1 MLGKLIKA
9 NFRKDFSQMI
19 SFLLIVILSST
30 MLGCGL
36 TLLLGYND
44 DYETKLAA
52 NNSAHVRMHVVGSK
66 DHRDELTDIERYL
79 ASSPCV
85 EDYVTVDG
93 LMATTSIDQSDN
105 DDDVKDLMESAEYT
119 ALFTP
124 LDEDRDIERMNFIEK
139 SDEEYDNPIYISGYV
154 LRQQYQNR
162 FKVGDEIVLS
172 IGEHIYEFR
181 LAGVYETLMAEECFY
196 VTESQY
202 ADMVETLSADSKS
215 KRYDAF
221 ILITTVDGITDDAA
235 ADEIM
240 EDLGRRGYNAD
251 ISTYTKSMMLS
262 SDMIMVNVISAILC
276 AFSLLISIVVL
287 IIVFFRI
294 SNSIEQ
300 NIVNIGALK
309 ALGCTSSQIRKAHI
323 MEFVITA
330 VAASVAGI
338 VAMYLL
344 LPPLGVLVG
353 TMTMMTW
360 DAHMIPGVAV
370 ILPFL
375 FGALTCVMASFST
388 AKIRDL
394 DPVIALRFGLQNHS
408 FKKNYLPLATSGGPL
423 VGILA
428 LKSSLQSRKQN
439 IMTLVIMGSVGL
451 VTAFVIFFGYNICYK
466 PINLY
471 NILQSGSYDLMLA
484 ITDPDAYYE
493 VSNVEHVRECYWRA
507 SEEMTVAGQ
516 AVDVTIVEDLGA
528 LDTINFTEGRAPLY
542 SDEIVMSATAASQ
555 ADVMIGDVVKVSYK
569 GCDKELVV
577 CGLAQ
582 GTDNLGKFALMND
595 DCARTL
601 GYTARTNIICIT
613 LDRSDIATAG
623 MVAKEIENMYGDK
636 LTGYV
641 NIPAALPETPIIIG
655 STAICILIVIVTVLV
670 ILLSMTLL
678 IKTVIIRKQQ
688 EFGIKKSLG
697 FTSSQLRK
705 ELVISMMPCVIIGS
719 SIGAVIGTLKSNA
732 FLTALLGSLG
742 LAESRLPVYGWM
754 GVAAVIFTTLISAVI
769 IWMLSGKIKKIS
781 AYSLIKE

>member
-44 DYETKLAA
+44 DYERTLETNNAA
-52 NNSAHVRMHVVGSK
+52 DIGMHVSGLKEYSG
-66 DHRDELTDIERYL
+66 ELTEIERYL

-85 EDYVTVDG
+85 EDYVAVDG
-93 LMATTSIDQSDN
+93 LVAATSIDQSDS
-105 DDDVKDLMESAEYT
+105 DEDVKDIVAAAETT
-119 ALFTP
+119 AIFAP
-124 LDEDRDIERMNFIEK
+124 LDENRDIERMNFIEK
-139 SDEEYDNPIYISGYV
+139 SDEEYDNPLYISGYI
-154 LRQQYQNR
+154 LRQKYQNR
-162 FKVGDEIVLS
+162 FKVGDDIELT
-172 IGEHIYEFR
+172 IGDHIYVFQ
-181 LAGVYETLMAEECFY
+181 LAGVYETIMAEQCFY

-202 ADMVETLSADSKS
+202 NDMVETLDPDWKS
-215 KRYDAF
+215 YYTLF
-221 ILITTVDGITDDAA
+221 LITTADGVSDNDAT
-235 ADEIM
+235 DEIT
-240 EDLGRRGYNAD
+240 EDLMRRGYNSD
-251 ISTYTKSMMLS
+251 ISTYTKSMMIS
-262 SDMIMVNVISAILC
+262 ADMIMVNVISAILC
-276 AFSLLISIVVL
+276 AFSLLIAVVVL

-330 VAASVAGI
+330 VAASLVGI
-338 VAMYLL
+338 GAMYLL
-344 LPPLGVLVG
+344 LSPLGDLVG
-353 TMTMMTW
+353 TMTMMRW
-360 DAHMIPGVAV
+360 DAHMIPGVA
-370 ILPFL
+370 ILMPL
-375 FGALTCVMASFST
+375 MFGVLTAVMSSLST
-388 AKIRDL
+388 SKIKNL

-423 VGILA
+423 VGLLA
-428 LKSSLQSRKQN
+428 LKSSLQSKKQN
-439 IMTLVIMGSVGL
+439 VMTFVIMGSVGL

-471 NILQSGSYDLMLA
+471 NILQSTSYDLMMAL
-484 ITDPDAYYE
+484 TDEDAYYE
-493 VSNVEHVRECYWRA
+493 IANVDHVKECYWRA
-507 SEEMTVAGQ
+507 TEEMTVAGQ

-528 LDTINFTEGRAPLY
+528 LTTINYTEGRAPLY
-542 SDEIVMSATAASQ
+542 SDEIIMSATAASQ
-555 ADVMIGDVVKVSYK
+555 ADVMVGDIVKVSYK
-569 GCDKELVV
+569 GCDKELTV

-595 DCARTL
+595 DCARSL
-601 GYTARTNIICIT
+601 GFTAKTNTVCVT
-613 LDRSDIATAG
+613 LDESNTDNAQKVTDE
-623 MVAKEIENMYGDK
+623 VESMYGDK
-636 LTGYV
+636 LRAYI
-641 NIPAALPETPIIIG
+641 NIPAVLPQEPIIIG
-655 STAICILIVIVTVLV
+655 STAICILIVVVTVLV

-705 ELVISMMPCVIIGS
+705 ELVLSMMPCVIIGS
-719 SIGAVIGTLKSNA
+719 AVGSAIGTLKSNS
-732 FLTALLGSLG
+732 FLTVLLGSLG

-754 GVAAVIFTTLISAVI
+754 GVASVIFTTLVSAII
-769 IWMLSGKIKKIS
+769 IWLLSSKIKKIS

>member
-44 DYETKLAA
+44 DYERKLAA
-52 NNSAHVRMHVVGSK
+52 NNSADIRMYVSGLTE
-66 DHRDELTDIERYL
+66 DQGELTEIERYL
-79 ASSPCV
+79 ASSPYV
-85 EDYVTVDG
+85 EDYVALDG
-93 LMATTSIDQSDN
+93 LLIRTSIDQSDS
-105 DDDVKDLMESAEYT
+105 DEEVKDLTAAAETT
-119 ALFTP
+119 AFFTP
-124 LDEDRDIERMNFIEK
+124 LDEERDIERMNFIEK
-139 SDEEYDNPIYISGYV
+139 SDEEYDNPLYLSGYT

-162 FKVGDEIVLS
+162 FKIGDEIELS
-172 IGEHIYEFR
+172 VGDHIYVFR
-181 LAGVYETLMAEECFY
+181 LAGVYETIMAEECFY

-202 ADMVETLSADSKS
+202 ADMKKTLVADNNY
-215 KRYDAF
+215 YDTF
-221 ILITTVDGITDDAA
+221 ILATAVDGVSDDYA

-240 EDLGRRGYNAD
+240 EDIGRRGYNAD
-251 ISTYTKSMMLS
+251 ISTYTKSMMIS

-276 AFSLLISIVVL
+276 AFSLLIAVVVL

-300 NIVNIGALK
+300 NIVNIGSLK
-309 ALGCTSSQIRKAHI
+309 ALGCTSAQIRKVHI

-344 LPPLGVLVG
+344 LPPLGELVG
-353 TMTMMTW
+353 TMTMIRW
-360 DAHMIPGVAV
+360 DAHMIPGVA
-370 ILPFL
+370 ILLPVVF
-375 FGALTCVMASFST
+375 AVLTGVMASLST
-388 AKIRDL
+388 SKIKGL

-408 FKKNYLPLATSGGPL
+408 FKKNYLPLDVTGGPL
-423 VGILA
+423 VGLLA

-439 IMTLVIMGSVGL
+439 VMTFVIMGSVGL

-471 NILQSGSYDLMLA
+471 NILQSGSYDLMMA
-484 ITDPDAYYE
+484 VSDPDAYSE
-493 VSNVEHVRECYWRA
+493 VANIDHVRECYWR
-507 SEEMTVAGQ
+507 SNEEMTVAGQ
-516 AVDVTIVEDLGA
+516 AVDVTIVEDLA
-528 LDTINFTEGRAPLY
+528 SLETINYTEGRAPLY
-542 SDEIVMSATAASQ
+542 PDEIIMSSTAASQ
-555 ADVMIGDVVKVSYK
+555 ADVMIGDIVKVSYK
-569 GCDKELVV
+569 GCEKDLTV

-582 GTDNLGKFALMND
+582 GTDNLGKFAMMND
-595 DCARTL
+595 DCARSL
-601 GYTARTNIICIT
+601 GYTAKTTTICVT
-613 LDRSDIATAG
+613 LDRSDITTADL
-623 MVAKEIENMYGDK
+623 VADEVENMYGDK
-636 LTGYV
+636 LQAYV

-705 ELVISMMPCVIIGS
+705 ELVVSMMPCVIIGS
-719 SIGAVIGTLKSNA
+719 SAGSAIGTLKSNA
-732 FLTALLGSLG
+732 FLTVLLSSLG
-742 LAESRLPVYGWM
+742 LAESRLPIYGWM
-754 GVAAVIFTTLISAVI
+754 GIASVVITTLLTALI
-769 IWMLSGKIKKIS
+769 IWMLSARIKKIS

>member
-36 TLLLGYND
+36 TLLLGYNN
-44 DYETKLAA
+44 DYARTLEA
-52 NNSAHVRMHVVGSK
+52 NNAADIGLDVSGLKEYSG
-66 DHRDELTDIERYL
+66 ELTEIERYL

-85 EDYVTVDG
+85 ADYVAVDG
-93 LMATTSIDQSDN
+93 LVTTTSIDQSNSDE
-105 DDDVKDLMESAEYT
+105 DVKDIVAAAETT
-119 ALFTP
+119 AIFAP
-124 LDEDRDIERMNFIEK
+124 LDKDRDIERMNFIEK
-139 SDEEYDNPIYISGYV
+139 SDEEYDNPLFISGYI

-162 FKVGDEIVLS
+162 FKVGDDIELS
-172 IGEHIYEFR
+172 IGDHIYVFQ
-181 LAGVYETLMAEECFY
+181 LAGVYETIMAEQCFY

-202 ADMVETLSADSKS
+202 NDMVETLDPDWKS
-215 KRYDAF
+215 YYTLF
-221 ILITTVDGITDDAA
+221 LITTADGVSDNDAT
-235 ADEIM
+235 DEIT
-240 EDLGRRGYNAD
+240 EDLMRRGYNSD
-251 ISTYTKSMMLS
+251 ISTFTKSMMIS
-262 SDMIMVNVISAILC
+262 ADMIMVNVISAILC
-276 AFSLLISIVVL
+276 AFSLLIAVVVL

-330 VAASVAGI
+330 VAASLVGI
-338 VAMYLL
+338 GAMYILL
-344 LPPLGVLVG
+344 TPLGDLVG
-353 TMTMMTW
+353 TMTMMRW
-360 DAHMIPGVAV
+360 DAHMIPGVAMLMPLVFGLLTAV
-370 ILPFL
+370 ISSL
-375 FGALTCVMASFST
+375 ST
-388 AKIRDL
+388 AKIREL

-408 FKKNYLPLATSGGPL
+408 FKKNYLPLATSRGPL
-423 VGILA
+423 VSLLA

-439 IMTLVIMGSVGL
+439 VMTFVIMGSVGL

-471 NILQSGSYDLMLA
+471 NILQSTSYDLMIAL
-484 ITDPDAYYE
+484 TDEEAYYE
-493 VSNVEHVRECYWRA
+493 IANVDHVKECYWRA
-507 SEEMTVAGQ
+507 TEEMTVAGQ

-528 LDTINFTEGRAPLY
+528 LTTINYTEGRAPLY
-542 SDEIVMSATAASQ
+542 SDEIIMSATAASR
-555 ADVMIGDVVKVSYK
+555 AGIMVGDIVKVSYK
-569 GCDKELVV
+569 GCDKDLTV

-595 DCARTL
+595 DCARSL
-601 GYTARTNIICIT
+601 GFIAKTNTVCIT
-613 LDRSDIATAG
+613 LDESNTATAKQ
-623 MVAKEIENMYGDK
+623 VADEVENMYGDK
-636 LTGYV
+636 LRAYV
-641 NIPAALPETPIIIG
+641 NIPAVLPQNPIIIG

-754 GVAAVIFTTLISAVI
+754 GVVSVVITTLMTAFI
-769 IWMLSGKIKKIS
+769 IWILSGKIRKIS

>member
-196 VTESQY
+196 VTES
-202 ADMVETLSADSKS
+202 

-294 SNSIEQ
+294 SNSIE
-300 NIVNIGALK
+300 
-309 ALGCTSSQIRKAHI
+309 
-323 MEFVITA
+323 
-330 VAASVAGI
+330 
-338 VAMYLL
+338 
-344 LPPLGVLVG
+344 LVG